1 MIEILGILTRILDGH
16 GYESDTGAHGH
27 KGYNEKIMF
36 SLIGA
41 AVDIPWRVHK
51 ALGNLGAKLYFLRLP
66 KSDKTED
73 NYFDELDE
81 DFGEKVNKINSALL
95 DYLEWFNTCPDMSME
110 KDSGLFKMPWNSE
123 IDDSLSKRY
132 LIRLGRLL
140 AHLRGV
146 VNTWETDDT
155 SGTGYG
161 YTFATIEEPD
171 RAITQLRNL
180 ARGHAL
186 SQGRNYITLED
197 IRIVIRVVFSTA
209 DMARV
214 KIFELLLQFK
224 GRLNTS
230 EITASLN
237 IVNNTA
243 KRTMTEFKALGLVTL
258 NEGENENSVKE
269 IILHENF
276 KWFLTEEFKQ
286 LSQKIPPTTL
296 YCQKKT

>member
-1 MIEILGILTRILDGH
+1 M
-16 GYESDTGAHGH
+16 
-27 KGYNEKIMF
+27 
-36 SLIGA
+36 A